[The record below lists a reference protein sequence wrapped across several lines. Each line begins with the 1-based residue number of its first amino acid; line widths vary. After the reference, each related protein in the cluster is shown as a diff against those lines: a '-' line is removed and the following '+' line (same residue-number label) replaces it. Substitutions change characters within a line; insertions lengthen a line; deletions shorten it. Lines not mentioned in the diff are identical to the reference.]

1 MSAPRTRTRI
11 GLAALATAVAASA
24 VLISTPAGET
34 MANFVDREFTR
45 GVFTSTNWNIQGNVT
60 ADPTTGWTDHFTE
73 GTAATFQPAVGDVI
87 PGSTRSYSRFGL
99 RVAPGS
105 TVGGTV
111 TMSAG
116 AQVAPSTQASLF
128 RMRIVRSA
136 STTCALS
143 SFSSGATFVVG
154 SSGDLVGN
162 FGTMLSAPNSA
173 GQFTLPATGA
183 PTYLCYE
190 FSLPSTPPSGLT
202 NGAVATVRWT
212 FNATSA
218 AI

>member
-1 MSAPRTRTRI
+1 M
-11 GLAALATAVAASA
+11 AS
-24 VLISTPAGET
+24 
-34 MANFVDREFTR
+34 FVDREFSR
-45 GVFTSTNWNIQGNVT
+45 GVFTSTNWNVQGNVT
-60 ADPTTGWTDHFTE
+60 ADANSGWTDHFTE
-73 GTAATFQPAVGDVI
+73 STAATFQPAVGDVI

-116 AQVAPSTQASLF
+116 VQVAPSTQAGLF
-128 RMRIVRSA
+128 RMRIVRTA

-143 SFSSGATFVVG
+143 SFASGATFVVG
-154 SSGDLVGN
+154 SAGDLAGN

-173 GQFTLPATGA
+173 GQFTLPATGT